1 MDGLANLSPLWLAA
15 VALPFGLI
23 VGSFLNVVIHRLP
36 LGESVVS
43 PGSHCPRCE
52 APVAP
57 CDNVPVLSWLWLRGR
72 CRTCREPI
80 SPRYPAIELLTG
92 LLFAAIVA
100 SHGASPVTLV
110 LLLFVAALVASAAI
124 DFDHG
129 IIPDEISIGG
139 LVAALLIV
147 PLAHTLS
154 GMPAGSAVLRSVA
167 GAVLG
172 GGLLWTVGFAHT
184 RVSVAMGRT
193 FPHWPGEGEQNPKPG
208 ELDYWVWFP
217 GLGFGDVKL
226 LAMIGAVVGPFGVVR
241 TIFFAAVAGLL
252 LGVGYAAVTRHWNA
266 PFGFGPAIAVGALIV
281 VLAPDR
287 WLPL

>member
-57 CDNVPVLSWLWLRGR
+57 RDNVPVLSWLWLRGR

-80 SPRYPAIELLTG
+80 SLRYPAIELLTG

-154 GMPAGSAVLRSVA
+154 GMPAGSAILRSVA

-172 GGLLWTVGFAHT
+172 GGLLWTVGFTHT

-193 FPHWPGEGEQNPKPG
+193 FPHWPGEGE
-208 ELDYWVWFP
+208 
-217 GLGFGDVKL
+217 
-226 LAMIGAVVGPFGVVR
+226 
-241 TIFFAAVAGLL
+241 
-252 LGVGYAAVTRHWNA
+252 
-266 PFGFGPAIAVGALIV
+266 
-281 VLAPDR
+281 
-287 WLPL
+287 